1 MGAHQHSEGPT
12 FKNTSMTTLENYTYF
27 ITLNLV
33 MLALASVLKMLS
45 LDLAIKL

>member
-1 MGAHQHSEGPT
+1 M
-12 FKNTSMTTLENYTYF
+12 KILENYRYF

-33 MLALASVLKMLS
+33 MLVLASALKTFS